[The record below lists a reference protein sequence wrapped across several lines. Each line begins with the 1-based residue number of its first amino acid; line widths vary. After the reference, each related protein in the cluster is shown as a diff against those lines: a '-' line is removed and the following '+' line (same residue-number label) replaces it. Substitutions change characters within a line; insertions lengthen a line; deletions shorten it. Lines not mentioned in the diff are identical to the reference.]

1 MASRLAAL
9 RSRDYRLLLGGQAIS
24 LTGSQMQQVA
34 VVWQLYLITR
44 SPLALGVLGFF
55 RVAPIAVLALGG
67 GVFADAFDRR
77 RVMLVTQSVLML
89 VSLTLA
95 WLAYSGRTTPNAIY
109 GLAMLAGAATAFDT
123 PSRQALVP
131 RLVDAQELPNALSLY
146 VTVFQVATVL
156 GPALGGAVRAFSGPT
171 VLYPLD

>member
-1 MASRLAAL
+1 MTEPAAPAQQAPPPPARFIAL

-34 VVWQLYLITR
+34 VVWQLYVITR

-95 WLAYSGRTTPNAIY
+95 WLAYSGRT
-109 GLAMLAGAATAFDT
+109 
-123 PSRQALVP
+123 
-131 RLVDAQELPNALSLY
+131 
-146 VTVFQVATVL
+146 
-156 GPALGGAVRAFSGPT
+156 
-171 VLYPLD
+171 